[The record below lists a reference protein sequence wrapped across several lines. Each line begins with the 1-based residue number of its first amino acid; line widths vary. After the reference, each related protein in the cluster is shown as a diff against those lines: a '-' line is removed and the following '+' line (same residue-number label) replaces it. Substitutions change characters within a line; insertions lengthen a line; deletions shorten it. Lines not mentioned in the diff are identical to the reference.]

1 VFDCLMY
8 INIPQSLKL
17 LKKEI
22 SFKTCYAP
30 SSMMMM
36 MMMTMMMMM
45 MLITN
50 WICGA
55 ESFFWSWQ
63 FLNQSRNSV
72 PFKEHEGSLTLWET
86 KPKYEHKNM

>member
-1 VFDCLMY
+1 MY

-50 WICGA
+50 
-55 ESFFWSWQ
+55 
-63 FLNQSRNSV
+63 
-72 PFKEHEGSLTLWET
+72 
-86 KPKYEHKNM
+86 